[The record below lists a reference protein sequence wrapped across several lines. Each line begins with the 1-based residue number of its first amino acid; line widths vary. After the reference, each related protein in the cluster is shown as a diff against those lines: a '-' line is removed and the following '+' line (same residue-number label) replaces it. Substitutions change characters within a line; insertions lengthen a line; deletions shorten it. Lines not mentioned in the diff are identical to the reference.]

1 MPRQVAISAEK
12 KFNKGLITEA
22 TGLNFPENA
31 CTETYDCKFDRLG
44 AVRRRLGIDYES
56 NNSTVTVDRDG
67 IVISKGYYWKNVIG
81 DGTVDLVVYQT
92 GATLHFWRVSTAQ
105 TGNNLSGQ
113 HLASTIT
120 VSSFLCSGGTF
131 DDDKECQ
138 FTDGDG
144 FLFVSHPDCDPFRV
158 SYSGGNLTGTVITV
172 QTRDFDGIVETG
184 VEDTQRTNTLSADH
198 RYNLSNQGWGKH
210 WVTTSSSTETIG
222 TGAKTFVVAAS
233 GLPMKAG
240 DRLIL
245 VGGSSDPTAA
255 QTNSMTGIVTGYTGT
270 DLNFNSISSTGAGTF
285 GSWVI
290 VPYPPRIYDFFRA
303 VTHYPSNSD
312 RVWLFQNS
320 SGVFAPST
328 TINDV
333 PTLSGPAGKGFYI
346 LDAFNQQRDTVSGIG
361 GLADVSITT
370 RPSVLA
376 WFQGRMWYSGVN
388 SKGLNENVY
397 FTQIV
402 ERSDQ
407 YGKCYSLNDP
417 TSEDFPDLLPSDGG
431 IVRIKGVGTIY
442 KLMPINNGLLVM
454 CEKGIWFITGSQGIG
469 FTANDYTVTQIS
481 DIKVLSSQSIVN
493 VQGYPLFWNEEGIYW
508 VRPSEQGQLQVT
520 SITDNTIAS
529 FYADIPFISKK
540 YARGTFDPINNVVQW
555 AYSSTESSSITTRF
569 EFDRILNFNIQINCF
584 YPWTIS
590 ASATQ
595 KIHDVLYIPDFGNT
609 DSPAAAIKYLT
620 SRGDGV
626 GSYNFTFAQERDT
639 TYLDWETPGTGVN
652 YSSYFVTGYKIRG
665 DALRKFQ
672 TNWIRLYAENSD
684 PNAFTVQSRWDYT
697 ITSTP
702 GRWNTAQT
710 VTMTN
715 ATDYGVRTK
724 RLKLRGHGLVYQ
736 LRIASV
742 TGEPFDIIG
751 WVTEDSGNARP

>member
-1 MPRQVAISAEK
+1 MPRQQAVAIENN
-12 KFNKGLITEA
+12 FIRGLITEA
-22 TGLNFPENA
+22 TGLKFPENA

-44 AVRRRLGIDYES
+44 AVRRRLGIDFEA
-56 NNSTVTVDRDG
+56 NNATVNIDRDN

-81 DGTVDLVVYQT
+81 DGTVDLVVYQA

-113 HLASTIT
+113 HLASTVD
-120 VSSFLCSGGTF
+120 VSSFVCTGGSF

-144 FLFVSHPDCDPFRV
+144 FLFVTHPDCDPFRV
-158 SYSGGNLTGTVITV
+158 SYSGGTLTGTVITIK
-172 QTRDFDGIVETG
+172 TRDFDGIIETG
-184 VEDTQRTNTLSADH
+184 VEDSQRANTLTDNH

-210 WVTTSSSTETIG
+210 WVDTSSSSNTIG
-222 TGAKTFVVAAS
+222 TGVFNFTVTA
-233 GLPMKAG
+233 GLPIAAG
-240 DRLIL
+240 DKIIL
-245 VGGSSDPTAA
+245 VGGTSLPTAA
-255 QTNSMTGIVTGYTGT
+255 QTNSMIAIVTAYSGT
-270 DLNFNSISSTGAGTF
+270 NLSINTLSVTGAGTF
-285 GSWVI
+285 NSWVI
-290 VPYPPRIYDFFRA
+290 VPYPPRIYDFFRD
-303 VTHYPSNSD
+303 VTHYPANSD
-312 RVWLFQNS
+312 RWWLFKDS
-320 SGVFAPST
+320 GGVFDPSAV
-328 TINDV
+328 INEV
-333 PTLSGPAGKGFYI
+333 PTLSASAEKGFYI
-346 LDAFNQQRDTVSGIG
+346 LDTFNQQRDTASGIS
-361 GLADVSITT
+361 GLTDVSVTT
-370 RPSVLA
+370 RPSTLA

-397 FTQIV
+397 FSQIV

-407 YGKCYSLNDP
+407 YGRCYQINDP

-431 IVRIKGVGTIY
+431 IVRIKGVGAIY
-442 KLMPINNGLLVM
+442 KLMPIQNGLLVL

-481 DIKVLSSQSIVN
+481 DIKVLSQHSIVN
-493 VQGYPLFWNEEGIYW
+493 VQGYPIFWNEEGIYW

-520 SITDNTIAS
+520 SVTDNTIAS

-540 YARGTFDPINNVVQW
+540 YARGSFDPINNVIQW
-555 AYSSTESSSITTRF
+555 AYSSTESSTITTRF
-569 EFDRILNFNIQINCF
+569 EFDRILNFNVQINCF

-590 ASATQ
+590 TSGTQ
-595 KIHDVLYIPDFGNT
+595 KIHDILYIPDFGNT

-620 SRGDGV
+620 SRSDGS
-626 GSYNFTFAQERDT
+626 GGYTFTFAQERDT
-639 TYLDWETPGTGVN
+639 TYLDWETPSTGVN

-672 TNWIRLYAENSD
+672 TNWIRLYAENTD
-684 PNAFTVQSRWDYT
+684 PNSFTVQSRWDYT

-736 LRIASV
+736 LKIASV
-742 TGEPFDIIG
+742 TGEPFDLIG